1 MFVTAITMLLNT
13 AGIEL
18 ATRREANLSRELKT
32 LGVAN
37 VVAAALG
44 GYVSCISLS
53 RTTLVHSAGGRGPI
67 CGLSVAVASVLML
80 RVDPSFIAYIPKFVL
95 GGLLLYLGAS
105 LMYEWL
111 VDAARRI
118 SLLEYGSLLA
128 IALLNVQFGY
138 MPVCSSGSSSVAPPS
153 RSARAA

>member
-53 RTTLVHSAGGRGPI
+53 RTTLVHSAGDRGPI
-67 CGLSVAVASVLML
+67 CGLSRALCAE
-80 RVDPSFIAYIPKFVL
+80 RR
-95 GGLLLYLGAS
+95 S
-105 LMYEWL
+105 L
-111 VDAARRI
+111 
-118 SLLEYGSLLA
+118 
-128 IALLNVQFGY
+128 
-138 MPVCSSGSSSVAPPS
+138 
-153 RSARAA
+153 